1 MLQVKGTYLYEDG
14 RPFYWL
20 GDTAWLMFYNLDKEE
35 IARYLK
41 NRSLLGYNVVQV
53 VLMYSSDKSR
63 DINEMPHKKADV
75 YSDEYFEKVSFAIE
89 YAAALGIYF
98 AVLPFWGSIIK
109 NSLLSEEEILA
120 YADKVCD
127 KLGKYDNIIWVV
139 GGDVRGDVNPALFNK
154 IGNRLKQLT
163 PEKLVTYHPFGR
175 TGSYLWFND
184 APWLDFNMFQSG
196 HRRYDQLTLSSWDDN
211 KQDEGAFGED
221 NYKYVLKNFSYSTK
235 KPCLDAEPSYEGI
248 VQGLHDVKE
257 PYWEARHVRRYLYWS
272 ILAGACGFTYGNNA
286 IIQFSKGAEGAYGC
300 RESWEDALHS
310 PGGAQMQYLFALMK
324 RLNFT
329 VGRPMNDTILN
340 NKILRHYMCAFGG
353 ENYYLLYTYKGDL
366 AKIDFSAYAN
376 KRMNGY
382 FVNPENGSMS
392 YIDTYFGKNTLE
404 LRPVRRRKLSNDWLI
419 LFEEE
424 K

>member
-1 MLQVKGTYLYEDG
+1 MLQVKGTYLYEGG

-41 NRSLLGYNVVQV
+41 NRSLLGYNVVQA

-63 DINEMPHKKADV
+63 DINEMPHKKTDV

-109 NSLLSEEEILA
+109 NLLLSEEEILA

-139 GGDVRGDVNPALFNK
+139 GGNVRGDVNPALFNK

-184 APWLDFNMFQSG
+184 APWLD
-196 HRRYDQLTLSSWDDN
+196 
-211 KQDEGAFGED
+211 
-221 NYKYVLKNFSYSTK
+221 
-235 KPCLDAEPSYEGI
+235 
-248 VQGLHDVKE
+248 
-257 PYWEARHVRRYLYWS
+257 
-272 ILAGACGFTYGNNA
+272 
-286 IIQFSKGAEGAYGC
+286 
-300 RESWEDALHS
+300 
-310 PGGAQMQYLFALMK
+310 
-324 RLNFT
+324 FT

-404 LRPVRRRKLSNDWLI
+404 LRPVRRRELSNDWLI

>member
-1 MLQVKGTYLYEDG
+1 
-14 RPFYWL
+14 
-20 GDTAWLMFYNLDKEE
+20 
-35 IARYLK
+35 
-41 NRSLLGYNVVQV
+41 
-53 VLMYSSDKSR
+53 
-63 DINEMPHKKADV
+63 
-75 YSDEYFEKVSFAIE
+75 
-89 YAAALGIYF
+89 
-98 AVLPFWGSIIK
+98 
-109 NSLLSEEEILA
+109 
-120 YADKVCD
+120 
-127 KLGKYDNIIWVV
+127 
-139 GGDVRGDVNPALFNK
+139 
-154 IGNRLKQLT
+154 
-163 PEKLVTYHPFGR
+163 
-175 TGSYLWFND
+175 
-184 APWLDFNMFQSG
+184 MFQSG

-310 PGGAQMQYLFALMK
+310 PGGAQMQYLFTLMK

-404 LRPVRRRKLSNDWLI
+404 LRPVRRRELSNDWLI